1 MERELYIVQGE
12 WIVKRRNCA
21 ATFNNRDGRALGKC
35 PVDIYSEGARWR
47 AGKMIK
53 RLYFYS
59 VTVF

>member
-47 AGKMIK
+47 VGKMI
-53 RLYFYS
+53 
-59 VTVF
+59 

>member
-1 MERELYIVQGE
+1 LDILQGE
-12 WIVKRRNCA
+12 WIVKRGNYA
-21 ATFNNRDGRALGKC
+21 ATLNNRDGRALGKC

-47 AGKMIK
+47 AGKMIN